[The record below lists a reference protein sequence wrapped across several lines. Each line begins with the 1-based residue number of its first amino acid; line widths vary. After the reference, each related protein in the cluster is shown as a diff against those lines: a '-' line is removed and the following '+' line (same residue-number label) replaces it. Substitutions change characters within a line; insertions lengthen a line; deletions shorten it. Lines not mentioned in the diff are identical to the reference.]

1 MAMAMGRWWVVWCHH
16 ERMEQ
21 LLLLLLLLKRVPCVG
36 FGFHAMK

>member
-1 MAMAMGRWWVVWCHH
+1 
-16 ERMEQ
+16 MEQ